1 MMARMKIL
9 LMLFLLKDVL
19 PAKWIRKPEIDIL
32 RQIPALQVP
41 VPPTLLFKIETDEEE
56 LVVPTLEDL
65 VIIITVVVKEK

>member
-19 PAKWIRKPEIDIL
+19 PAKWIRKPEIDI
-32 RQIPALQVP
+32 RQIPALPVP
-41 VPPTLLFKIETDEEE
+41 VPPILLFKIETDEEE

>member
-9 LMLFLLKDVL
+9 LMLFQLKDVL
-19 PAKWIRKPEIDIL
+19 LAKWIRKPEIDI
-32 RQIPALQVP
+32 RQIPAHPVP
-41 VPPTLLFKIETDEEE
+41 VPPILLFKIETDEEE